1 MSQLKEEYPMSKSIP
16 RIMKYGGADFQP
28 RFEYGDQAQAA
39 HLCGAADG
47 SELGAG
53 LVRLT
58 GAKIPW
64 TVKYDE
70 IILVLEGSFS
80 VVTDQGVLVAEKM
93 DSIWLPAGT
102 KLEYQAEEAL
112 LFYAIHPSNWADK
125 VNV

>member
-1 MSQLKEEYPMSKSIP
+1 
-16 RIMKYGGADFQP
+16 MKGAEADFQP

-58 GAKIPW
+58 GAEIPW

-70 IILVLEGSFS
+70 IILVLEGTFS
-80 VVTDQGVLVAEKM
+80 VQTDDGLLVAEKM

-102 KLEYQAEEAL
+102 KLVYMAEEAL
-112 LFYAIHPSNWADK
+112 LFYAIHPSNWAELSDT
-125 VNV
+125 

>member
-1 MSQLKEEYPMSKSIP
+1 MSESEKKSP
-16 RIMKYGGADFQP
+16 ARVMRWANADFQP

-39 HLCGAADG
+39 HLCGDADG

-58 GAKIPW
+58 NANIPW

-70 IILVLEGSFS
+70 IILVLEGTFT
-80 VVTDQGVLVAEKM
+80 VRTEDDVLTAGKL

-102 KLEYQAEEAL
+102 KLNYEAEEAL
-112 LFYAIHPSNWADK
+112 LFYAIHPSNWASK
-125 VNV
+125 G